1 MDNKVNELVD
11 MLDRL
16 MSDGGGHVNVIT
28 SEDSDEMTVQTY
40 RSSDCGTGQKACCQP
55 TLNNGMDCEGY
66 EDEEF

>member
-16 MSDGGGHVNVIT
+16 MSEGGGHVNIIA
-28 SEDSDEMTVQTY
+28 SDESDEMTVKTY

-55 TLNNGMDCEGY
+55 TLNKGMDY
-66 EDEEF
+66 EDYEDNEF

>member
-55 TLNNGMDCEGY
+55 TLNNGMYCEDY
-66 EDEEF
+66 EYE